1 MPPDLT
7 DAEQAE
13 LYFRRGL
20 TLLWG
25 QPITTPAVRDGARL
39 LRALS
44 QYLAHRPPR
53 WQGTVL
59 VTLGRN
65 GHIEIA
71 HSVYAPWE
79 DESAQSA

>member
-7 DAEQAE
+7 DAEAAE

-44 QYLAHRPPR
+44 AYLAHRPPR

-59 VTLGRN
+59 LAWGRD
-65 GHIEIA
+65 GQVRYSHTG
-71 HSVYAPWE
+71 PGWTE
-79 DESAQSA
+79 DTRAAG